1 MFCIVVDEIRG
12 KSNFSRARLHGVY
25 MSSDD
30 QTDDES
36 NPLEDLY
43 VDASNI
49 DQERIRD
56 ALADLIAIDRET
68 GTPRFYQDF
77 DELDTKRKFT
87 AVLLYRRALA
97 ALGDLGDE
105 KEIGKE
111 SGYFADLLDVD
122 GSTIRHSAGDI
133 DFVTNEDDQGGYHIP
148 AHNIK
153 RAVEYLQEDSS

>member
-1 MFCIVVDEIRG
+1 
-12 KSNFSRARLHGVY
+12 

-30 QTDDES
+30 QIDGES

-56 ALADLIAIDRET
+56 ALADLIAIDRKT
-68 GTPRFYQDF
+68 GDPRFYENF
-77 DELDTKRKFT
+77 DGLDTKRKFT

-97 ALGDLGDE
+97 ALDDLEEDG
-105 KEIGKE
+105 KIGKE

-122 GSTIRHSAGDI
+122 GSTIRHNASDL
-133 DFVTNEDDQGGYHIP
+133 DFVTNDDDQGGYHIP
-148 AHNIK
+148 AHSIK
-153 RAVEYLQEDSS
+153 RAVEYLQEDNS

>member
-1 MFCIVVDEIRG
+1 
-12 KSNFSRARLHGVY
+12 

-30 QTDDES
+30 QSDDES
-36 NPLEDLY
+36 DPLEDLY

-49 DQERIRD
+49 DQQRIRD
-56 ALADLIAIDRET
+56 VLTDLIAIDRET
-68 GTPRFYQDF
+68 GNPRFYQEF

-97 ALGDLGDE
+97 ALDDLEDDG
-105 KEIGKE
+105 EIGKG

-122 GSTIRHSAGDI
+122 DSTIRHNVGDL
-133 DFVTNEDDQGGYHIP
+133 DFVTNEDEQGGYHVP

-153 RAVEYLQEDSS
+153 RAVDYLQEGSS

>member
-1 MFCIVVDEIRG
+1 
-12 KSNFSRARLHGVY
+12 

-30 QTDDES
+30 KTDEES

-43 VDASNI
+43 VDASVI

-68 GTPRFYQDF
+68 GNPRFYQEF
-77 DELDTKRKFT
+77 ETLDTKQRFT

-97 ALGDLGDE
+97 ALDDLEEDE
-105 KEIGKE
+105 EVGKE

-122 GSTIRHSAGDI
+122 GSTIRHNVGDL
-133 DFVTNEDDQGGYHIP
+133 DFVTNEDKQGGYHIP

>member
-1 MFCIVVDEIRG
+1 
-12 KSNFSRARLHGVY
+12 

-30 QTDDES
+30 QTDGES

-49 DQERIRD
+49 DQERIRN

-68 GTPRFYQDF
+68 GNPRFYENF

-97 ALGDLGDE
+97 ALDDLEEDE
-105 KEIGKE
+105 KVGKE

-122 GSTIRHSAGDI
+122 GSTIRHSVSDL
-133 DFVTNEDDQGGYHIP
+133 DFVTNKDDQGGYHIP
-148 AHNIK
+148 AHSIK